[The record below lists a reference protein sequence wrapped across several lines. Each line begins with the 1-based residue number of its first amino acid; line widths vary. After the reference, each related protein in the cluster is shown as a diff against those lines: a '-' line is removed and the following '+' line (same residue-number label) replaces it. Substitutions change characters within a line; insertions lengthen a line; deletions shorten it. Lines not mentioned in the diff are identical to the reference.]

1 MYATTTTGYIP
12 HINKTKD
19 TKIVADLTYW
29 GSTWGHIVQDTIVT
43 VDKYVGLSYSDALS
57 LLTSTE
63 ESTLN
68 GVTRPFLGDA
78 RLISEGG
85 AYVTAIG
92 CWGVKVNSTL
102 SKTGETNTYEVT
114 VTTTELNVRG
124 TGTGLTMTLL

>member
-1 MYATTTTGYIP
+1 MYATTQTGYIP
-12 HINKTKD
+12 HVSKTKD
-19 TKIVADLTYW
+19 TKIVADLSYW
-29 GSTWGHIVQDTIVT
+29 GNIWGHILQDTTVT

-68 GVTRPFLGDA
+68 GVTRYHLGDA
-78 RLISEGG
+78 RLTSEGG

-92 CWGVKVNSTL
+92 CWGIKRTSSI
-102 SKTGETNTYEVT
+102 SKTGDTNVYEVT
-114 VTTTELNVRG
+114 VTTTELTVRG

>member
-12 HINKTKD
+12 HVSKTKD
-19 TKIVADLTYW
+19 TKIVADLSYW
-29 GSTWGHIVQDTIVT
+29 GNTWGNIVQDTTVT
-43 VDKYVGLSYSDALS
+43 VDKYVGLAYGDALN

-68 GVTRPFLGDA
+68 GVTRQHLGDA

-92 CWGVKVNSTL
+92 CWGIKRNSSI
-102 SKTGETNTYEVT
+102 SKTGDTNLYEVT
-114 VTTTELNVRG
+114 ITTTDMSVSG
-124 TGTGLTMTLL
+124 TGTGLTMVLL

>member
-12 HINKTKD
+12 HVSKTKD
-19 TKIVADLTYW
+19 TKIVANLTYW
-29 GSTWGHIVQDTIVT
+29 GNTWGNILQDTTVT
-43 VDKYVGLSYSDALS
+43 IDRWVGLSYSDAQS
-57 LLTSTE
+57 LLVSTE

-92 CWGVKVNSTL
+92 CWGLKVTSAIQ
-102 SKTGETNTYEVT
+102 KMGDTNLYEVT
-114 VTTTELNVRG
+114 RTTTEFSVRG

>member
-1 MYATTTTGYIP
+1 MYATKENGYIP
-12 HINKTKD
+12 NVSKTKD

-29 GSTWGHIVQDTIVT
+29 GNTWGHILQDTTVT
-43 VDKYVGLSYSDALS
+43 VDRYVGLSYSDALS

-68 GVTRPFLGDA
+68 GVTRYHLGDA

-92 CWGVKVNSTL
+92 CWGVKVTSAIQ
-102 SKTGETNTYEVT
+102 KMGDTNLYEVT
-114 VTTTELNVRG
+114 KTTTELSVRG
-124 TGTGLTMTLL
+124 TGSGLTLILL

>member
-19 TKIVADLTYW
+19 TKIVADLSYW
-29 GSTWGHIVQDTIVT
+29 GSTWGHILQDTTTT
-43 VDKYVGLSYSDALS
+43 VDRYVGLSYSDALS

-63 ESTLN
+63 ESTLG
-68 GVTRPFLGDA
+68 GVTRQHLGDA
-78 RLISEGG
+78 RLTSEGG

-92 CWGVKVNSTL
+92 CWGLKVTSAIQ
-102 SKTGETNTYEVT
+102 KMGDTNLYEVT
-114 VTTTELNVRG
+114 RTTTELSVRG

>member
-1 MYATTTTGYIP
+1 MYATTTTGYMP
-12 HINKTKD
+12 NVSKTKD

-29 GSTWGHIVQDTIVT
+29 GNTWGHIVQDTTVT
-43 VDKYVGLSYSDALS
+43 IDKWVGLSYSDALS

-92 CWGVKVNSTL
+92 CWGLNVTSAIQKM
-102 SKTGETNTYEVT
+102 GDTNLYEVT
-114 VTTTELNVRG
+114 RTTTDFSVRG
-124 TGTGLTMTLL
+124 TASDLRLILL

>member
-1 MYATTTTGYIP
+1 M
-12 HINKTKD
+12 
-19 TKIVADLTYW
+19 
-29 GSTWGHIVQDTIVT
+29 
-43 VDKYVGLSYSDALS
+43 SYSDALS